1 MCAIRPRPN
10 SLFFHGLMILLCC
23 NSSCGLM
30 NPTDTLEFQPS
41 QVPVGPLALGVWL
54 PAGLDRFR
62 FEAEDQER
70 LVALG
75 INQIEWLQRANQDSL
90 SAEEL
95 AMAFCNHYG
104 MRMPVYYEP
113 RGYSPYDKLRNWAT
127 RTELEAGFADSVRE
141 RVQGLQQQWSEATGF
156 YGYLV
161 GHEDYRKEYAAALG
175 QIVEVLRQED
185 PSRPALTVG
194 NIGDYASVEAFMD
207 AFFAAGGP
215 ANIFQHERYVFRK
228 NVPLSGKGLQRRL
241 QDLVRG
247 YESVARHLQG
257 RHGRWHA
264 IVQAQ
269 GEIRQGE
276 VFYRQPSAAE
286 LRVQAGLALSQ
297 GASGII
303 YFLYSSGVEE
313 VLDRDSV
320 LVERREYL
328 GLVDRDGV
336 PTPSYFAVQQL
347 NGWLH
352 RLSEVLE
359 ELHFHGGFSNSKT
372 PRNPLLR
379 NAAVDL
385 AFGLFGDGVNA
396 SHLLVVNR
404 RTGADRE
411 VELEVYGEQVTDA
424 LSGEKMEVLDGKF
437 QVRLE
442 AGGFR
447 LLKTA
452 PRSATE

>member
-1 MCAIRPRPN
+1 
-10 SLFFHGLMILLCC
+10 
-23 NSSCGLM
+23 M
-30 NPTDTLEFQPS
+30 NPRETLEFQPS

-62 FEAEDQER
+62 FGAEDQER

-95 AMAFCNHYG
+95 AMAFCNQYG

-113 RGYSPYDKLRNWAT
+113 RGFSPYDKLRNWAT

-141 RVQGLQQQWSEATGF
+141 RVRGLQQQWGEAKGF
-156 YGYLV
+156 FGYLV
-161 GHEDYRKEYAAALG
+161 GHEDYRQGYAAALR
-175 QIVEVLRQED
+175 QTVEVLRQED

-207 AFFAAGGP
+207 AFFAAGG
-215 ANIFQHERYVFRK
+215 ATNIFQHERYIFRQ

-257 RHGRWHA
+257 RNGRWHA

-276 VFYRQPSAAE
+276 IFYRQPGAAE

-313 VLDRDSV
+313 VLNQDSV

-328 GLVDRDGV
+328 GLVDREGR
-336 PTPSYFAVQQL
+336 PTPRYFAVQQL
-347 NGWLH
+347 NSGLN

-359 ELHFHGGFSNSKT
+359 ELHFHGGFSSSKT

-379 NAAVDL
+379 SAAGDL
-385 AFGLFGDGVNA
+385 AFGLFGDGVKP

-404 RTGADRE
+404 RTDADRE
-411 VELEVYGEQVTDA
+411 VELEVHGERVEDA
-424 LSGEKMEVLDGKF
+424 ISGKRFELLDGKF
-437 QVRLE
+437 QVQLE

-452 PRSATE
+452 PRSPTE